1 MLNTY
6 SMAQNLQGDYR
17 RFFQQ
22 AVNMANLQDKNL
34 RHDEKLVNLFDVL
47 AKAQRENRSLES
59 VVGTNHEEFLTDYFA
74 AIKQYEGWHILF
86 ANIFYKTFLIV
97 GMATLF
103 FCLTDIGLGWGTLS
117 RTDNVFIYLGLLA
130 TVMIFN
136 LTYSIFIRRW
146 MMRSKNFSIAKY
158 YASVIIFFLIALAL
172 IYFIS
177 GYVKLP
183 VKRLYILIT
192 CVTYLAIYLL
202 VRSIA
207 RLKDHGN
214 IFAVSNSER
223 IIRRE
228 QKDRNR
234 IFDREV
240 RDIEDYSS
248 YVDALTANYNRI
260 NSRRTDSGKEPL
272 TLKEFEKIIA
282 RRGLFTKIV
291 VIVLLGIMAVT
302 LVWQTIRYFAIGPV
316 STALLC
322 TFLLVMV
329 CLIVYKLFIRI
340 LIRSIIIP
348 PRIIRDCISNDL
360 SLNDFNDVIK
370 LKASQE

>member
-6 SMAQNLQGDYR
+6 SMAQSLQGDYR
-17 RFFQQ
+17 VFFQQ
-22 AVNMANLQDKNL
+22 AVNMANLQDKTL

-47 AKAQRENRSLES
+47 AKAQRENRSLAS
-59 VVGTNHEEFLTDYFA
+59 VVGTGHEEFLTDYFA
-74 AIKQYEGWHILF
+74 VIKQYDGWHILF

-117 RTDNVFIYLGLLA
+117 QTDNVFIYLGLLA

-136 LTYSIFIRRW
+136 LTYSIVIKRW
-146 MMRSKNFSIAKY
+146 MMRSKNFTITKY
-158 YASVIIFFLIALAL
+158 YICVIAFFLAAFIL
-172 IYFIS
+172 IYALSWYI
-177 GYVKLP
+177 KLP

-192 CVTYLAIYLL
+192 CAAYLSIYLL
-202 VRSIA
+202 VRSVV

-214 IFAVSNSER
+214 VFAVSNSER

-240 RDIEDYSS
+240 QDIEDYAS
-248 YVDALTANYNRI
+248 YVDVLTANYNRI
-260 NSRRTDSGKEPL
+260 NSRRTGSGKEPL
-272 TLKEFEKIIA
+272 TLREFEKIIA

-291 VIVLLGIMAVT
+291 VILLLGIMAVT
-302 LVWQTIRYFAIGPV
+302 LVWQTIRYFTIGPV

-322 TFLLVMV
+322 TFLLVML
-329 CLIVYKLFIRI
+329 CLIIYKLFIRI
-340 LIRSIIIP
+340 LIRSIVIP
-348 PRIIRDCISNDL
+348 PRIIRDCISNEL